1 MAANRNG
8 SDSGKGYDKRLSV
21 EDFQDLA
28 KIGGDILKRT
38 VNVGLDVIKE
48 VKDGLPKEA
57 SQFISARKDDVLK
70 GVSKEVWP
78 NIVTL
83 AVDRIFD
90 AVRQHKL
97 EISIRFKKIDD
108 DSHSTKHQKP
118 PTSAAKETSYASPSR
133 KK

>member
-38 VNVGLDVIKE
+38 VGVGLDVIKE

-70 GVSKEVWP
+70 GVSKEVWL

-97 EISIRFKKIDD
+97 EVSIRFKKIDD
-108 DSHSTKHQKP
+108 DSRSTKQQKP
-118 PTSAAKETSYASPSR
+118 PPSPVKETSYASPSR